1 MVSFLWMCNIDNM
14 NCENVGGE
22 EAHITEIHVFQTV
35 VLGLIPSTSSSIK
48 GVTMI
53 PKHHWVEPK
62 NKNKYYKYLF

>member
-1 MVSFLWMCNIDNM
+1 MCNIDNM

-35 VLGLIPSTSSSIK
+35 VLGLIPSTSSSIE

-53 PKHHWVEPK
+53 PKHH
-62 NKNKYYKYLF
+62 